1 MTATTGR
8 KQNEGASV
16 ARVDRRRLGIGFS
29 LLGMLWLTFSPTAF
43 ARANPQ
49 SFDIAAQ
56 PMPAALKAFAAQA
69 HVQLL
74 FDYKALARLRTG
86 PVKGQM
92 QANEAL
98 ALLLKGSGYTFQR
111 VNGRTIAIRPAAAT
125 AADPPPSAASGAAA
139 PASGGS
145 SLIPPQNAG
154 LKAIVVTARFI
165 SEAGSSAMKMNLPAR
180 DTPFSISTYS
190 QSFVHAVE
198 AQEVAA
204 LYPYMTGIQQA
215 GNTGYDI
222 VFRGFTSGAND
233 VNSILVDGLPGL
245 ATRFGSPVTIGIQ
258 RIDVVRGPASVINGQ
273 EEPGGFINLITKKPE
288 AQPLYELS
296 ASGTGYDGHG
306 LGIGDKPG
314 FDLAADATGPVA
326 GSDRFLYRLVV
337 DDTNKDTFRSYSYD
351 RSVYIAPSLTWRI
364 SDATKFTLAYQYQHL
379 RFSYDTYLVAPDSNI
394 LLVAPITTRYQ
405 QPSDY
410 ETEQG
415 SIVSSFFDHRFANGF
430 SFHVATR
437 DVWHTDQARGYDVV
451 AFDTRFP
458 LDLTRR
464 ARGQLNERSNHSI
477 DAHLLM
483 PLDLLGIRQQMLL
496 GATGSRTM
504 ADENRLQFF
513 NAPSTGP
520 QSLDIN
526 IQDPDFSGV
535 PTLPSL
541 PLFATGKGSVLTDR
555 YSVTEEFGAYLADM
569 ITFSRHW
576 KGSVGI
582 RYSSDKQW
590 TEGLPTLGTPNGA
603 PEQVK
608 TNHKPLPMGGI
619 VYEPG
624 THWSLYASYATSYVP
639 PSPTA
644 IDIHG
649 VNSFVP
655 TFARQYEIGEKDDFL
670 HGRVSST
677 LALYRIDETDTLTS
691 FACADY
697 GTCYSQV
704 GGAQSKG
711 AEFEINARPLSQWQ
725 LTAGAAYT
733 NARVTESTVP
743 AQVDARE
750 PNVPVMAEHLWSR
763 YQFTTR
769 ALHGLGWGLGIIH
782 QGARAG
788 FLPTGP
794 TPPVLQLPAYTR
806 IDTALYYDLG
816 DYTFTFKVENVFDKT
831 YYDSSGFNGGDLNLL
846 PGSPRMFTLSARAY
860 LQ

>member
-1 MTATTGR
+1 M
-8 KQNEGASV
+8 
-16 ARVDRRRLGIGFS
+16 ARVDRWRLGIGFS
-29 LLGMLWLTFSPTAF
+29 LLGVLWLTFSPTAV
-43 ARANPQ
+43 ARANPE

-56 PMPAALKAFAAQA
+56 PMPGALQAFAAQA

-86 PVKGQM
+86 PVKGLM
-92 QANEAL
+92 QPNEAL

-111 VNGRTIAIRPAAAT
+111 VNGRTIAIRPAVAA
-125 AADPPPSAASGAAA
+125 AADPPPSADSGAAA
-139 PASGGS
+139 AAPAAASGGA

-154 LKAIVVTARFI
+154 LQAIVVTARFI
-165 SEAGSSAMKMNLPAR
+165 SDAGSSAMRMNLPAR

-198 AQEVAA
+198 AQQVAS
-204 LYPYMTGIQQA
+204 LYPYMTGIQRA

-233 VNSILVDGLPGL
+233 INSILVDGLPGL
-245 ATRFGSPVTIGIQ
+245 ATRFGSPATIGVQ

-273 EEPGGFINLITKKPE
+273 EEPGGFINLVTKKPE

-296 ASGTGYDGHG
+296 ASGTAYDGHG
-306 LGIGDKPG
+306 IGIGDKPG
-314 FDLAADATGPVA
+314 FDVAGDATGPIA
-326 GSDRFLYRLVV
+326 GSDHFLYRLVV
-337 DDTNKDTFRSYSYD
+337 DDTNKDTFRSFSYN
-351 RSVYIAPSLTWRI
+351 RSLYLAPSFTWRI
-364 SDATKFTLAYQYQHL
+364 SDATKLTLAYVYQRV
-379 RFSYDTYLVAPDSNI
+379 RFSYDTYLVAPNSNI
-394 LLVAPITTRYQ
+394 YLVAPITTRYQ

-415 SIVSSFFDHRFANGF
+415 NVLTSFFDHRFANGF

-437 DVWHTDQARGYDVV
+437 DVWHTDQAHGYDVV
-451 AFDTRFP
+451 NFDTKRP
-458 LDLTRR
+458 GYLTRR
-464 ARGQLNERSNHSI
+464 ARGQLNRRSNHYI

-483 PLDLLGIRQQMLL
+483 PLDLLGIKQQMLV
-496 GATGSRTM
+496 GVTDGRTM
-504 ADENRLQFF
+504 ADVNRLQFF

-520 QSLDIN
+520 QSLDISIDN
-526 IQDPDFSGV
+526 PDYNGV
-535 PTLPSL
+535 PPLSSL
-541 PLFATGKGSVLTDR
+541 PLYATGKGSLLSDR

-569 ITFSRHW
+569 ITFTRHW
-576 KGSVGI
+576 KASAGL

-590 TEGLPTLGTPNGA
+590 TEGLPTVGTPKGSA
-603 PEQVK
+603 ERVK
-608 TNHKPLPMGGI
+608 TNSKPLPMGGI
-619 VYEPG
+619 VYQPDE
-624 THWSLYASYATSYVP
+624 HLSFYASYATSYVP

-644 IDIHG
+644 IDITG

-655 TFARQYEIGEKDDFL
+655 TYAKQYEVGEKDDFL

-677 LALYRIDETDTLTS
+677 LALYRIDESDTLTS

-697 GTCYSQV
+697 GTCYAQV
-704 GGAQSKG
+704 GKAQSKG
-711 AEFEINARPLSQWQ
+711 AEFEVNARPLPSWQ

-733 NARVTESTVP
+733 NARVTESTI
-743 AQVDARE
+743 AQQVGARE

-769 ALHGLGWGLGIIH
+769 ALRGLGWGLGVIH
-782 QGARAG
+782 QGERAG
-788 FLPTGP
+788 FLPNATS
-794 TPPVLQLPAYTR
+794 PPLLQLPAYTR
-806 IDTALYYDLG
+806 IDTALYYDTG
-816 DYTFTFKVENVFDKT
+816 DYTFTFKVQNVFDKT
-831 YYDSSGFNGGDLNLL
+831 YYDSSGFNGGDLNLV

>member
-1 MTATTGR
+1 V
-8 KQNEGASV
+8 K
-16 ARVDRRRLGIGFS
+16 RVDRWRLSIGIS
-29 LLGMLWLTFSPTAF
+29 LLGMVWLAVSPSAL
-43 ARANPQ
+43 ASASPEA
-49 SFDIAAQ
+49 FDIAAQ
-56 PMPAALKAFAAQA
+56 SMPGALKAFAAQA

-86 PVKGQM
+86 PVKGRM

-98 ALLLKGSGYTFQR
+98 TLLLKGSGYTFQR
-111 VNGRTIAIRPAAAT
+111 VNDRTIAIQPSGGVAGDPPPAAAGD
-125 AADPPPSAASGAAA
+125 AGAAAA
-139 PASGGS
+139 PATVSDAGA
-145 SLIPPQNAG
+145 LVLPQNAG

-165 SEAGSSAMKMNLPAR
+165 SAAGSSAMKMNLPAR

-190 QSFVHAVE
+190 QSFMHAVE
-198 AQEVAA
+198 AQQVAS
-204 LYPYMTGIQQA
+204 LYPYMTGIQRA
-215 GNTGYDI
+215 GNTGYDV

-233 VNSILVDGLPGL
+233 INSILVDGLPGL

-273 EEPGGFINLITKKPE
+273 EEPGGFINIVTKKPE

-296 ASGTGYDGHG
+296 ASGTAYDGQ
-306 LGIGDKPG
+306 GIGVGDKPG
-314 FDLAADATGPVA
+314 FDVAADATGPIA
-326 GSDRFLYRLVV
+326 GDGHFLYRLVV
-337 DDTNKDTFRSYSYD
+337 DDTNKDTFRAFSYD
-351 RSVYIAPSLTWRI
+351 RDVYIAPSFTWRI
-364 SDATKFTLAYQYQHL
+364 SDATRFTLAYQYQHL

-394 LLVAPITTRYQ
+394 YLVAPITTRYQ

-415 SIVSSFFDHRFANGF
+415 SVVSSFFDHRFANGF
-430 SFHVATR
+430 SFHIATR
-437 DVWHTDQARGYDVV
+437 DVWHTDEAHGYDVV
-451 AFDTRFP
+451 GFDTKNP

-464 ARGQLNERSNHSI
+464 ARGQLNRRSNHSI

-483 PLDLLGIRQQMLL
+483 PLDLLGIKQQMLV
-496 GATGSRTM
+496 GATDARTM
-504 ADENRLQFF
+504 ADEDRLQFF
-513 NAPSTGP
+513 NAPSSGP
-520 QSLDIN
+520 ESLDIS
-526 IQDPDFSGV
+526 IDDPDYNGV
-535 PTLPSL
+535 PPLSSL
-541 PLFATGKGSVLTDR
+541 PLYAPGKGSLLSDR
-555 YSVTEEFGAYLADM
+555 YSVTEEFGAYMADM
-569 ITFSRHW
+569 ITLSRHW

-590 TEGLPTLGTPNGA
+590 TEGLPTVGTPTGA

-608 TNHKPLPMGGI
+608 TNSKPLPMGGI
-619 VYEPG
+619 VYQPDG
-624 THWSLYASYATSYVP
+624 HWSLYASYATSYVP

-644 IDIHG
+644 VDING

-655 TFARQYEIGEKDDFL
+655 TFATQYEVGEKDDFL

-697 GTCYSQV
+697 GTCYAQV
-704 GGAQSKG
+704 GKAQSKG
-711 AEFEINARPLSQWQ
+711 AEFEINARPLRDWQ

-733 NARVTESTVP
+733 NARVTESTVA
-743 AQVDARE
+743 AQVGARE

-763 YQFTTR
+763 YDFTTR
-769 ALHGLGWGLGIIH
+769 GLHGLGWGLGVIH
-782 QGARAG
+782 DGERAG

-794 TPPVLQLPAYTR
+794 TPALLELPAYTR
-806 IDTALYYDLG
+806 IDTALYYDFG
-816 DYTFTFKVENVFDKT
+816 DYTFTFKVQNVFDKT